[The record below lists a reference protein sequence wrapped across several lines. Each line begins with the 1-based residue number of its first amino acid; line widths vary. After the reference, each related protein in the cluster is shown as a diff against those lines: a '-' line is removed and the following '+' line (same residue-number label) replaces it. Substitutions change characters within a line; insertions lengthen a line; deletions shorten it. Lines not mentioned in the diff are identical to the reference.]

1 MFIAPKNTDLL
12 LSEAEK
18 EYLKLV
24 EQINKD
30 FNLANEAIDFP
41 MSIRN
46 ELKFSYMKKSID

>member
-30 FNLANEAIDFP
+30 FNLANEAIVSNEYSP
-41 MSIRN
+41 N